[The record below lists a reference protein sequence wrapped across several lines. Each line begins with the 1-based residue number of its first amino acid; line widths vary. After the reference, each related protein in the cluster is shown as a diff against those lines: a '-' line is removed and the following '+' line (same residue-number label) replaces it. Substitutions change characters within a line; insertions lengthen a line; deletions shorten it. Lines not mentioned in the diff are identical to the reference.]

1 MPAVLGMQMAI
12 TQQKAAV
19 SMLKQSAQMQQ
30 AVVNMIAE
38 TSQQIAASGRGQVVN
53 ITA

>member
-1 MPAVLGMQMAI
+1 MPAILGMQMAI

-30 AVVNMIAE
+30 AVVNMVAEASQNLAPARPGQQPAPIA
-38 TSQQIAASGRGQVVN
+38 
-53 ITA
+53 